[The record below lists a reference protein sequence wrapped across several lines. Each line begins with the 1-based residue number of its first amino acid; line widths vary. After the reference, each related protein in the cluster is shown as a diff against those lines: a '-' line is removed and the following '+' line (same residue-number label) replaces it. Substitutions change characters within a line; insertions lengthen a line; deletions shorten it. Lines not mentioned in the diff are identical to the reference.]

1 MPSTPP
7 ASPTNVPTIDPS
19 SNQPQTQTQTGVGY
33 VVTNQQF
40 SDASGNEHTETTFVT
55 TDPISDAQIF
65 EDLSGNVVHYYDDS
79 ADSGK
84 SAIIAQIKTYADEI
98 KCTNFQGKGSIDDY
112 AELFQA
118 AAQIANESAQMQ
130 LDVDIEG
137 FNEFAVAADSLSE
150 LFNGFILKLQNVSI
164 IDDTA
169 FLTAVMNALAKIA
182 NLSKVFGKFKETILA
197 TSTIQIPKSAH
208 ETSLVLQNVVG
219 QINCAMN
226 YISHFVDSS
235 VPASASAELSTE
247 EKNIINAAVTTI
259 ENWNVLC
266 DQGVSIAMSADP
278 DIQYINSASQ
288 QLKQK
293 TQTLNNATALL
304 RSKFAAFN
312 INP

>member
-1 MPSTPP
+1 MSSTPSVSP
-7 ASPTNVPTIDPS
+7 PSSPTNVPPS
-19 SNQPQTQTQTGVGY
+19 VTTTGVGY

-40 SDASGNEHTETTFVT
+40 TDASGNAYSETDFVT
-55 TDPISDAQIF
+55 TDPTSDVQIF
-65 EDLSGNVVHYYDDS
+65 QELSGNVLHYYDD
-79 ADSGK
+79 ATDSGK

-112 AELFQA
+112 SELFRA

-137 FNEFAVAADSLSE
+137 FNEFAAAADDLSE

-169 FLTAVMNALAKIA
+169 FLTAVANALGKIA

-197 TSTIQIPKSAH
+197 TSTIHIPKSAH
-208 ETSLVLQNVVG
+208 TTSELLKNVVG
-219 QINCAMN
+219 QINCAMT

-235 VPASASAELSTE
+235 ISAPAAAELSTE

-259 ENWNVLC
+259 DNWNVLC
-266 DQGVSIAMSADP
+266 DQGVSIAMSNDP
-278 DIQYINSASQ
+278 DIQYINNASQ

-293 TQTLNNATALL
+293 SQTLNNATSLL
-304 RSKFAAFN
+304 RSKLSAFN
-312 INP
+312 IKP